1 MPRNTEDIV
10 FDINTEPDN
19 LRGDNRYPRDS
30 VWVIHKNTIAVPAGT
45 RRGKCRTPEAT
56 KNIQRISRCSF
67 R

>member
-30 VWVIHKNTIAVPAGT
+30 VWVIHKNTIAIPAGT
-45 RRGKCRTPEAT
+45 SRGKC
-56 KNIQRISRCSF
+56 
-67 R
+67 